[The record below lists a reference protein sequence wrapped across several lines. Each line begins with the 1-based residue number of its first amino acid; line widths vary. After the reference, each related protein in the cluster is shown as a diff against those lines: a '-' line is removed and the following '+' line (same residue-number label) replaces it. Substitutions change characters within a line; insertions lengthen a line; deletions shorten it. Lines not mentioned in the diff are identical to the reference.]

1 MRRGGKREAR
11 HRATRHY
18 ATRHYA
24 IQGAFFVSLLQ
35 IVVLA
40 LVQGITEF
48 LPISSSGHLILVP
61 ILADWPDQGLAMDVG
76 VHVGTLGAV
85 LIYFWRDVWHM
96 VAGLGRQLK
105 GKRDPG
111 ARLFW
116 QVVLGTIPVVL
127 AGLALKVLHLD
138 EALRTMAVIGWTM
151 LIGGIL
157 LWLADAFCM
166 RVKTLAHLPYGEALI
181 IGLAQVLALVPGTSR
196 SGITMTAARALGYE
210 RPDAARFSLLLS
222 IPTILAAGLLLG
234 LDVYEAGNV
243 AMTESILV
251 GAGLAFVSALAAIA
265 VMMAWLKHA
274 SFTPFVLYRVILGIV
289 LLVVAYG
296 GWG

>member
-1 MRRGGKREAR
+1 M
-11 HRATRHY
+11 
-18 ATRHYA
+18 
-24 IQGAFFVSLLQ
+24 SLLQ

-48 LPISSSGHLILVP
+48 LPVSSSGHLILVP
-61 ILADWPDQGLAMDVG
+61 IVADWPDQGLAMDVA

-85 LIYFWRDVWHM
+85 LIYFWRDIWHM
-96 VAGLGRQLK
+96 LAGLGRQLK

-127 AGLALKVLHLD
+127 AGLALKMLHLD

-151 LIGGIL
+151 LLGGIL

-166 RVKTLAHLPYGEALI
+166 RVKTLAHMPYAEALI
-181 IGLAQVLALVPGTSR
+181 IGVSQVLALIPGTSR
-196 SGITMTAARALGYE
+196 SGITMTAARVLGYE

-234 LDVYEAGNV
+234 LDVYETGDMAL
-243 AMTESILV
+243 THSILL
-251 GAGLAFVSALAAIA
+251 GAALAFVSALIAIA
-265 VMMAWLKHA
+265 VMMAWLRHA
-274 SFTPFVLYRVILGIV
+274 SFLPFVVYRVLLGV
-289 LLVVAYG
+289 ALLGLTYG
-296 GWG
+296 GWA